1 MIFPLRGLCGP
12 QAPSPMAGMAGMPPK
27 TGGEIWRSRPN
38 ILYLQPYRFPAAG
51 SAGQGIKRET
61 GENPVQFPLLYAPPP
76 VWRISETALFCHWSC
91 GIGKVP
97 YSGASQKTCRCRDI
111 RISPA
116 VNGLCVTFANHCF
129 GFRHACVPFSTEAS
143 AGFRPCRCRLC
154 LQGPVMRY
162 ISPLCLLSRNSLSCK
177 LLFNI

>member
-1 MIFPLRGLCGP
+1 MILPLRGLCGP

-76 VWRISETALFCHWSC
+76 VGRNCWAAIFDHWSC

-97 YSGASQKTCRCRDI
+97 PAGRVRRPAGTGPCAPGLRRTGGCETRFIPNAVSLCEICRPTGADAAAGLLYLHAALPHAGTR
-111 RISPA
+111 A
-116 VNGLCVTFANHCF
+116 VLWDMLT
-129 GFRHACVPFSTEAS
+129 
-143 AGFRPCRCRLC
+143 
-154 LQGPVMRY
+154 
-162 ISPLCLLSRNSLSCK
+162 I
-177 LLFNI
+177 